1 MIITRYC
8 FGVKSQQPVIVGM
21 WYSRVGLCKS
31 TGLLSAHEFIV
42 STKQEL
48 YFLEAN
54 FVLNHIL
61 SPGFPVSHSRSVL
74 VRPRTHTAS
83 LVGTS
88 MPTESMAVIGQ
99 GSPAETNIL
108 IG

>member
-1 MIITRYC
+1 MGSQSIFRCTYRLLITIMDRED
-8 FGVKSQQPVIVGM
+8 
-21 WYSRVGLCKS
+21 RD
-31 TGLLSAHEFIV
+31 
-42 STKQEL
+42 
-48 YFLEAN
+48 
-54 FVLNHIL
+54 
-61 SPGFPVSHSRSVL
+61 L

-99 GSPAETNIL
+99 GSPGETNIL

>member
-1 MIITRYC
+1 MIQRSETWSEAI
-8 FGVKSQQPVIVGM
+8 GPLGM
-21 WYSRVGLCKS
+21 VGLC
-31 TGLLSAHEFIV
+31 V
-42 STKQEL
+42 
-48 YFLEAN
+48 
-54 FVLNHIL
+54 
-61 SPGFPVSHSRSVL
+61 

-99 GSPAETNIL
+99 GSPGETNIL